1 VISLPKS
8 FARWS
13 TLLVVL
19 ICCLAHAG
27 DLSGDSSKH
36 NVEFITVEQDV
47 KLEVLDWGGSGRPLV
62 FLAGLGDSAHV
73 FDKIAPQ
80 LTATHHAYGITRR
93 GFGAS
98 SVPAPDLA
106 NYLAARLG
114 ADILAVC
121 SALHLVRPVL
131 IGHSVAG
138 EELGWIGTHHPE
150 SVAGLIYLDTGYVP
164 SYQSNS
170 LFSKSF
176 FRGAPSK
183 KSQVDASK
191 PATPSAAIKAGCQP
205 DLLNSV
211 RCPVLAIFA
220 GSIEKSEIDF
230 PQMRIV
236 HLPHATHYVF
246 VSNEPDVLREM
257 NAFLSK
263 LR

>member
-1 VISLPKS
+1 VISLAKS
-8 FARWS
+8 FACRS
-13 TLLVVL
+13 TLLTVL
-19 ICCLAHAG
+19 TCCLAHAR
-27 DLSGDSSKH
+27 DLRGDSSKH
-36 NVEFITVEQDV
+36 TVEFITVEQDV
-47 KLEVLDWGGSGRPLV
+47 KLEVLDWGGYGPPLV

-73 FDKIAPQ
+73 FDKIAPKLIGTQ
-80 LTATHHAYGITRR
+80 HVYGITRR

-106 NYLAARLG
+106 NYSAARLG
-114 ADILAVC
+114 SDILAVC
-121 SALHLVRPVL
+121 GALHLVRPVL

-150 SVAGLIYLDTGYVP
+150 DIAGLIYLDTGYVP

-176 FRGAPSK
+176 FRSAPSK
-183 KSQVDASK
+183 KPQVDASK
-191 PATPSAAIKAGCQP
+191 PATPSAAIKAGRQP
-205 DLLNSV
+205 DLLNTV

-220 GSIEKSEIDF
+220 GSVEKSEIDF

-236 HLPHATHYVF
+236 HLARATHYVF

-257 NAFLSK
+257 NAFLGK